1 MHIAT
6 SNDGLNAR
14 KSRIEDIRMSIVKR
28 FAWGLLPLFIL
39 ISVGCT
45 KEISAKST
53 VEHRGHL
60 CRIGTETPFTGVV
73 IGKGREAR
81 HTQLMTYKK
90 SYQNGVLD
98 GTTYFYYPNGAV
110 ESMVPYTQGKI
121 NGALICYWPNG
132 KPKSRIYF
140 VNGLR
145 GGDGGEMFW
154 DKNGHPL

>member
-6 SNDGLNAR
+6 STEGLNAH
-14 KSRIEDIRMSIVKR
+14 KSRIGDIRMSMVKR

-39 ISVGCT
+39 LSVGCT

-60 CRIGTETPFTGVV
+60 YRIGAKTPFTGVV

-81 HTQLMTYKK
+81 HSQLLTYKK

-98 GTTYFYYPNGAV
+98 GNSYYYYPNGTI

-121 NGALICYWPNG
+121 NGALISYWPNG
-132 KPKSRIYF
+132 KPKSRISF